1 MEQLGATVDAHDI
14 ERTPPS
20 PAFLKQHVHHTDF
33 LDFVSRRSPVFRRR
47 ALPRS
52 KREALALMTDNP
64 KLIRRPVLVAGHRV
78 VFGFDKTRFV
88 DLVKGA
94 R

>member
-1 MEQLGATVDAHDI
+1 
-14 ERTPPS
+14 
-20 PAFLKQHVHHTDF
+20 
-33 LDFVSRRSPVFRRR
+33 
-47 ALPRS
+47 
-52 KREALALMTDNP
+52 MTDNP